1 MSITRIFADDTSL
14 SSSSKDTEEI
24 KRNLENDLDK
34 IHDWSIKWKIDFNP
48 NKTELLFIGNCPDNF
63 EVNFNNISIKPV
75 NSHKHLG
82 ITFDSNAKWS
92 SHIDNICK
100 SALARINFLK
110 KFKFT
115 FSRKTL
121 NKIYCSF
128 ILPILEY
135 GCEVWGGCNKGEE
148 EKLEKVQLEAARL
161 VTGLPLFA
169 SKESLYFET
178 GWEKLKDR
186 RERRKLCTLH
196 KIYHN
201 AAPDYLTEILESYS
215 ITNPYNLR
223 RVADFNIPRYR
234 LNTTINSFYPSTVH
248 SWNNTNPDIRHNP
261 SLNHFKSYLK
271 SQNHDVII
279 PRYLLYGERK
289 LNVLQTRIRCIS
301 SNLNSDLFRVNL
313 TNSPLCQ
320 CGNYLEDSYHF
331 FLECRMY
338 HPQRLK
344 LFQTLSN
351 YHPIDADLSSVR

>member
-1 MSITRIFADDTSL
+1 MYVGSMSGGGLASVQSTLSYALARRSSLRTPRNFLHAQKFSAYADV
-14 SSSSKDTEEI
+14 
-24 KRNLENDLDK
+24 R
-34 IHDWSIKWKIDFNP
+34 
-48 NKTELLFIGNCPDNF
+48 
-63 EVNFNNISIKPV
+63 PV
-75 NSHKHLG
+75 RSEHAMHML
-82 ITFDSNAKWS
+82 
-92 SHIDNICK
+92 CER
-100 SALARINFLK
+100 SALARRGRRTLTERPQFLTLVDTKCDNFTTSPLRVGH
-110 KFKFT
+110 
-115 FSRKTL
+115 FSHLRNHL
-121 NKIYCSF
+121 I
-128 ILPILEY
+128 
-135 GCEVWGGCNKGEE
+135 
-148 EKLEKVQLEAARL
+148 
-161 VTGLPLFA
+161 
-169 SKESLYFET
+169 YFET

-223 RVADFNIPRYR
+223 RVTDFNIPRYR

-279 PRYLLYGERK
+279 PRFLLYGERR

-301 SNLNSDLFRVNL
+301 SNLNPDLFRVNL

-351 YHPIDADLSSVR
+351 YHPINADLLLFGNTTLTDEENEIIMLVTQNLHKGQ